1 MIYSAELRQFSAKR
15 SETTLKEPAGILA
28 GISFLS
34 VYLRV
39 QSKMGTVTLGGG
51 GLAVWRPDN

>member
-1 MIYSAELRQFSAKR
+1 MIFSVELRHFSASR

-34 VYLRV
+34 VYLCV
-39 QSKMGTVTLGGG
+39 QSNMDTVTLGGG